1 VIDMNTIE
9 IVVLALLA
17 ALVVLAAILFLKR
30 RTSHKLRSKFG
41 PEYSLA
47 VEEAG
52 GAHKAEAQLHA
63 REKRV
68 AHYGIKPLTPE
79 ERQRFDAEWRK
90 VQGRFVDNPKDA
102 TTHADE
108 LLGEVMTARGYPEG
122 DLERRLEDLSVDH
135 AQTVQNYRAAQDMA
149 LRHARGEASTE
160 DMRQAM
166 IHYRTLFEDLVD
178 EPEAPPM
185 KAAS

>member
-1 VIDMNTIE
+1 MNTTE
-9 IVVLALLA
+9 IVLLALLA
-17 ALVVLAAILFLKR
+17 ALMVLAAVVILRR

-41 PEYSLA
+41 PEYNLA

-68 AHYGIKPLTPE
+68 AHYGLKPLTPE

-90 VQGRFVDNPKDA
+90 VQGRFVDNPKA
-102 TTHADE
+102 AATHADE
-108 LLGEVMTARGYPEG
+108 LLGQVMTARGYPEG
-122 DLERRLEDLSVDH
+122 GFEHRLEDLSVDH
-135 AQTVQNYRAAQDMA
+135 AQTVQNYRAAHDMA

-166 IHYRTLFEDLVD
+166 IHYRTLFDELVD
-178 EPEAPPM
+178 NPEAPPM